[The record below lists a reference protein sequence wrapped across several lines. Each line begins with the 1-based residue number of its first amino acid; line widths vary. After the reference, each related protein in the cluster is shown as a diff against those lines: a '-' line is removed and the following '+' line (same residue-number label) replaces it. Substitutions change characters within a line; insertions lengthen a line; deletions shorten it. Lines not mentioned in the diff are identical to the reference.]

1 MLSVARWEP
10 TKVGKS
16 DKEGVSL
23 EANLEIYRRTLGL
36 FSTIEEA
43 VDYIGEKTR
52 EGDFDICIMLS

>member
-1 MLSVARWEP
+1 M
-10 TKVGKS
+10 GKS